1 MANLRSGLQSCGTH
15 SAQKHLKKLA
25 GKAQRFQR
33 DINHCISKQIVAK
46 AEDTERAIVLE
57 DLGSV
62 RSRKTVNKA
71 QRRNLNSWSFFQLRS
86 FIECKAKLAGVP
98 VFLVDPRNTSL
109 TFPECGH
116 IDKANRKTETIS
128 SVFGAGSL
136 ASPTARQLG
145 I

>member
-15 SAQKHLKKLA
+15 SAKKHLKKLA

-33 DINHCISKQIVAK
+33 DIDHCISKQIVAK

-57 DLGSV
+57 DLGNI

-71 QRRNLNSWSFFQLRS
+71 PRRDLHSWGFFQLRS
-86 FIECKAKLAGVP
+86 FIEYKAKLAGVP

-109 TFPECGH
+109 TCPECGH
-116 IDKANRKTETIS
+116 IDKANRKTRDDFERVRS
-128 SVFGAGSL
+128 GSL
-136 ASPTARQLG
+136 ASPIARQLG